1 MYNRLL
7 LFWLFTVTQL
17 CLVAQRVDGVVKTVD
32 GTFQTNATVSLHK
45 GDDSVFLKGTTT
57 DKVGRYFF
65 DAVQAGQYTVSVT
78 HVGFSKFVYTLSV
91 DKPAVMIP
99 DIILQP
105 QKQQLQAVEVA
116 AQRPLVE
123 MRADRLIVNVEG
135 TINAVGSDALDLLR
149 KSPGVV
155 VDKDDNLSVSGKTG
169 VQVFIDGKPS
179 PLAGADLGAYLRTLQ
194 SANIE
199 IIEIIT
205 NPGAK
210 YEAAGNA
217 GIINI
222 RLKKN
227 RNFGTNGSVTA
238 GLNFGITP
246 KYNTGFSLNN
256 RSEHFNIF
264 GSYNY
269 NNNSNRNVI
278 KFYRAQADTT
288 FDQTSDVAVAAQTHT
303 YKTGIDFFA
312 SKKTTIG
319 VMVSGIVSD
328 SYIGSYGA
336 MNIAY
341 KPTEKINR
349 VLVADNTT
357 DGVRN
362 NTNVNANFRHFSKNG
377 KELNI
382 DADHGSFDIS
392 SNQYQPNFYFSEGQ
406 TQFLYSNIYRMIS
419 PSTIKI
425 SSIKADFE
433 QPFLKGKLGLG
444 AKSGYVKTD
453 NDFGRFDIF
462 GSQSVKDL
470 DRSNRFVYNEKI
482 NAGYINYNKQYK
494 IVGLQVGLRGEH
506 TDASGQ
512 SLGFIF
518 NPTANKYDN
527 YDSTTTRRYFDLFPS
542 AAITYTKNTNNKFAV
557 TYSRRIDRPAYQDL
571 NPFEFKLNDY
581 TFTKGNIALRPQY
594 SNNFAVT
601 HTYKSKLITTLGYS
615 HVRDIF
621 AQISDTAE
629 ISKSFLTKRNLA
641 TQDIVSLNI
650 SYPFKYKWYN
660 GFINS
665 NSYHSN
671 YKANY
676 GGGNRTINISVTA
689 VNVAMQNSFKLGKG
703 YTAEVNG
710 FYNSPNIWQGTF
722 RSKSMYAA
730 DAGFQKIILGTS
742 GTLKLSITD
751 VFKTMRWAGVGNFT
765 GVTSISSGRWESRQL
780 KLFFTYRFGNKQVK
794 AARARKTGTEEESKR
809 TQAAGGVG
817 AQ

>member
-105 QKQQLQAVEVA
+105 QKQHLQSVEVA

-278 KFYRAQADTT
+278 K
-288 FDQTSDVAVAAQTHT
+288 
-303 YKTGIDFFA
+303 
-312 SKKTTIG
+312 
-319 VMVSGIVSD
+319 
-328 SYIGSYGA
+328 
-336 MNIAY
+336 
-341 KPTEKINR
+341 
-349 VLVADNTT
+349 L
-357 DGVRN
+357 
-362 NTNVNANFRHFSKNG
+362 
-377 KELNI
+377 
-382 DADHGSFDIS
+382 
-392 SNQYQPNFYFSEGQ
+392 
-406 TQFLYSNIYRMIS
+406 
-419 PSTIKI
+419 
-425 SSIKADFE
+425 
-433 QPFLKGKLGLG
+433 
-444 AKSGYVKTD
+444 
-453 NDFGRFDIF
+453 
-462 GSQSVKDL
+462 
-470 DRSNRFVYNEKI
+470 
-482 NAGYINYNKQYK
+482 
-494 IVGLQVGLRGEH
+494 
-506 TDASGQ
+506 
-512 SLGFIF
+512 SLIH
-518 NPTANKYDN
+518 
-527 YDSTTTRRYFDLFPS
+527 
-542 AAITYTKNTNNKFAV
+542 I
-557 TYSRRIDRPAYQDL
+557 
-571 NPFEFKLNDY
+571 
-581 TFTKGNIALRPQY
+581 
-594 SNNFAVT
+594 
-601 HTYKSKLITTLGYS
+601 
-615 HVRDIF
+615 
-621 AQISDTAE
+621 
-629 ISKSFLTKRNLA
+629 
-641 TQDIVSLNI
+641 
-650 SYPFKYKWYN
+650 
-660 GFINS
+660 
-665 NSYHSN
+665 
-671 YKANY
+671 
-676 GGGNRTINISVTA
+676 
-689 VNVAMQNSFKLGKG
+689 
-703 YTAEVNG
+703 
-710 FYNSPNIWQGTF
+710 
-722 RSKSMYAA
+722 
-730 DAGFQKIILGTS
+730 
-742 GTLKLSITD
+742 
-751 VFKTMRWAGVGNFT
+751 
-765 GVTSISSGRWESRQL
+765 
-780 KLFFTYRFGNKQVK
+780 
-794 AARARKTGTEEESKR
+794 
-809 TQAAGGVG
+809 
-817 AQ
+817 